1 MSKKEQAI
9 VAVRLLHP
17 SVTQQ
22 EKRPLSDGDTL
33 PPRSRLYGMV
43 PCGEGRWSESLTSYL
58 NRLGWRHGVAPRV
71 LIAQEVAPYLNNDHL
86 PPRWGVFYQQSA
98 MNLNGSGSLALE
110 WSTLLERLTGRS
122 DLHLLTLLWWI
133 GNLSSRGHLRTI
145 PAWCPLCYRTWREQD
160 SPIYQPQIW
169 MFQIVTICPQHHRQL
184 EDQCPCCHKP
194 QCFIATHKS
203 KPGQCTQCGVWLDTE
218 LDTQPTSV
226 SGEELSWQG
235 WVIHVLKEM
244 HLASVSSHFPQWEIF
259 FANLAAC
266 LKEQRGYAQFA
277 RLTGFGRTLLYRW
290 PDGTGTPRP
299 RTLSHPYIPSL
310 ETLLECC
317 YACNITPLQVMTNE
331 LASFIDL
338 LQAKTAER
346 PVRPRRPASDR
357 VDRERCLELMNAIL
371 EGREEPLSLYQVGK
385 RLGHID
391 RTLHT
396 HFPQECELII
406 ERAQEHRKHRQEQ
419 RLEGVQEQV
428 RQAVITLHAQGL
440 FPSHRRLR
448 TMLSP
453 GVMRMPEANI
463 VWRTVLRE
471 LGLKQ

>member
-1 MSKKEQAI
+1 
-9 VAVRLLHP
+9 
-17 SVTQQ
+17 
-22 EKRPLSDGDTL
+22 
-33 PPRSRLYGMV
+33 
-43 PCGEGRWSESLTSYL
+43 
-58 NRLGWRHGVAPRV
+58 
-71 LIAQEVAPYLNNDHL
+71 
-86 PPRWGVFYQQSA
+86 
-98 MNLNGSGSLALE
+98 
-110 WSTLLERLTGRS
+110 
-122 DLHLLTLLWWI
+122 
-133 GNLSSRGHLRTI
+133 
-145 PAWCPLCYRTWREQD
+145 
-160 SPIYQPQIW
+160 
-169 MFQIVTICPQHHRQL
+169 
-184 EDQCPCCHKP
+184 
-194 QCFIATHKS
+194 
-203 KPGQCTQCGVWLDTE
+203 
-218 LDTQPTSV
+218 
-226 SGEELSWQG
+226 
-235 WVIHVLKEM
+235 M